1 MILPDELSLVEYA
14 VFHPPDG
21 MEDWRCY
28 RVEYGHDENGF
39 ALVEGIL
46 WLPGS
51 LEDQVKTLEEIRKQL
66 GGE

>member
-1 MILPDELSLVEYA
+1 MIRPDELSLVEYA
-14 VFHPPDG
+14 VFHPPVG

-28 RVEYGHDENGF
+28 RIEYGQDENGF
-39 ALVEGIL
+39 ALVEGTI

-51 LEDQVKTLEEIRKQL
+51 LEDQAVTLEAIRKQL